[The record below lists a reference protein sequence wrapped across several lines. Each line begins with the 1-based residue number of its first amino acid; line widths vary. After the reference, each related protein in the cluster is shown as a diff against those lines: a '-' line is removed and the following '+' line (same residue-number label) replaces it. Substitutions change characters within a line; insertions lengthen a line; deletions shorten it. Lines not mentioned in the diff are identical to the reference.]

1 MKSSHTRRPTRF
13 KVKVGRRSS
22 VTKAGVKVPACWVAT
37 LQEPPEGLS
46 WPFASGPTR
55 GLAMANLRRRL
66 KELGVAKP
74 QLRAA

>member
-1 MKSSHTRRPTRF
+1 MKSSTTRRPTRF
-13 KVKVGRRSS
+13 KVRVARRRG

-46 WPFASGPTR
+46 WTFASGPTR
-55 GLAMANLRRRL
+55 GLAMSNLRRRL
-66 KELGVAKP
+66 KDLGVAKP

>member
-1 MKSSHTRRPTRF
+1 VKSSHTRLPSRF
-13 KVKVGRRSS
+13 KVKVGKRRG

-46 WPFASGPTR
+46 WTFASGPTR
-55 GLAMANLRRRL
+55 GLAMSNLRRRL
-66 KELGVAKP
+66 KDLGVAKP